1 MTAMAQTLFSCYIHI
16 AFSTKNRFNFI
27 QPEIEDELYAYI
39 GGIIR
44 NYKGVLLQAGG
55 TSNHIHLLTSL
66 NKNYLIPELIGD
78 TKRES
83 SSWIKTK
90 SKMLSKFGWQDGY
103 SAFSVGYTQIPT
115 VKTYIANQKAHHQKE
130 LYEDEMR
137 GFYRKYNIEFDE
149 RYVWD

>member
-1 MTAMAQTLFSCYIHI
+1 MHI
-16 AFSTKNRFNFI
+16 VFSTKNRFNFI

-44 NYKGVLLQAGG
+44 NFNGVLLSAGG
-55 TSNHIHLLTSL
+55 TSNHCHFLTSVS
-66 NKNYLIPELIGD
+66 KNYLIPDLIGS

-83 SSWIKTK
+83 SRWMKTK
-90 SKMLSKFGWQDGY
+90 SPMLSKFGWQDGY

-115 VKTYIANQKAHHQKE
+115 VKRYIENQKVHHEKQLFE
-130 LYEDEMR
+130 EEMR
-137 GFYRKYNIEFDE
+137 GFYREYNIEFDE